1 MSDSFKVVQIVKPE
15 TYNLNNFSIVTVIV
29 YNFIVNYYELFLLV
43 FLLVIFTSNFTSINY
58 MFMFH
63 DYR

>member
-43 FLLVIFTSNFTSINY
+43 FLLVIFTSNFTSITY

>member
-43 FLLVIFTSNFTSINY
+43 FLLVIFTSNFTSIT
-58 MFMFH
+58 
-63 DYR
+63 

>member
-1 MSDSFKVVQIVKPE
+1 MSDYFKVVQIAKPE
-15 TYNLNNFSIVTVIV
+15 THNLNNFTIVAVIV
-29 YNFIVNYYELFLLV
+29 YNFTVNYYELFLLV

>member
-15 TYNLNNFSIVTVIV
+15 TYNLNNFTIVAVIV
-29 YNFIVNYYELFLLV
+29 YNFTVNYYELFLLV

>member
-1 MSDSFKVVQIVKPE
+1 MSDSFKVVQIAKPE
-15 TYNLNNFSIVTVIV
+15 TYNLNNFTIVAVSV
-29 YNFIVNYYELFLLV
+29 YNCTVNYYELFLLV

>member
-43 FLLVIFTSNFTSINY
+43 FLLVIFTSNFTIFNY